1 MGDSHTYE
9 TEVVW
14 IGERR
19 GILSSTGLP
28 DIQVAAPPEFKGHPG
43 VWTPEHLF
51 VSATASC
58 FVTTFLAIAELS
70 KLEFV
75 GITTTAVGKLEKIEG
90 QGYLISEIVI
100 RPTLTVK
107 HAGDEER
114 ALRILEKAERNC
126 LVSNSIKSVVRLE
139 SVVSTADVLTES
151 SPQSVEA

>member
-1 MGDSHTYE
+1 MGTSHTYE
-9 TEVVW
+9 TEVAW

-28 DIQVAAPPEFKGHPG
+28 DIQVAAPPEFKGHAG

-51 VSATASC
+51 VSATATC

-70 KLEFV
+70 KLEFN
-75 GITTTAVGKLEKIEG
+75 GITATAVGKLEKIEG
-90 QGYLISEIVI
+90 QGYQITEIVM
-100 RPTLTVK
+100 RPTLTLK

-139 SVVSTADVLTES
+139 SVVSTADVLTAS